1 MPHRGRK
8 PAPVKAK
15 KPVPVPKD
23 GVFDANHPLQYN
35 FMKDIADDKKV
46 KETEVFGP
54 RVREA
59 KKGVAVKKKPNYT
72 KPKRQGG
79 RKYKTR

>member
-35 FMKDIADDKKV
+35 FMKDIAKDKKV
-46 KETEVFGP
+46 KESEVFGKT
-54 RVREA
+54 A
-59 KKGVAVKKKPNYT
+59 Q
-72 KPKRQGG
+72 KPKSR
-79 RKYKTR
+79 RKNKTK

>member
-35 FMKDIADDKKV
+35 FMKDIAKDKKV
-46 KETEVFGP
+46 KESEVFGS
-54 RVREA
+54 RSGA
-59 KKGVAVKKKPNYT
+59 KQKGPPQ
-72 KPKRQGG
+72 KPKSR
-79 RKYKTR
+79 RKYKTK

>member
-35 FMKDIADDKKV
+35 FMKDIAQDKKV
-46 KETEVFGP
+46 KESEVFGS
-54 RVREA
+54 RSGG
-59 KKGVAVKKKPNYT
+59 KVAQ
-72 KPKRQGG
+72 KPKSR
-79 RKYKTR
+79 RKNKTK